1 MKASP
6 ALSKNIV
13 SFDEV
18 AAPETILQATLR
30 RFRDHRLA
38 VVGVVM
44 LAVVITYVIGGAV
57 FYTEKYANDTDFGN
71 KWQAPSAE
79 HPMGTDAAGRDVLA
93 RTIFGGQITI
103 AISVLA
109 VSVTS
114 FLGTTLGLISG
125 FYGGKIDSII
135 MRVAEAMLSI
145 PLLFLLLVLSKF
157 MGGKAP
163 QFDILGREISG
174 SVLVV
179 IVVLGF
185 TSWMG
190 LARIVRSQVLSLREQ
205 DFVTAARAIGAGNR
219 VIIFRHIMPNTLAPV
234 IVATTLGISNVI
246 LLEAYVGFLG
256 MGVQPPTASW
266 GNMIQRAVEKIDEAW
281 WLWFFPGMFI
291 LITVMS
297 INFIGDGLRDA
308 LDPHSKK

>member
-1 MKASP
+1 MENPATTPNDIASLDDELR
-6 ALSKNIV
+6 AL
-13 SFDEV
+13 
-18 AAPETILQATLR
+18 ETILQSTLR
-30 RFRDHRLA
+30 RFFEYRMA
-38 VVGVVM
+38 VVGLIM
-44 LAVVITYVIGGAV
+44 LILVILYVTFGA
-57 FYTEKYANDTDFGN
+57 FFFTERYANDTDFRN
-71 KWQAPSAE
+71 KWQGPSAE

-93 RTIFGGQITI
+93 RTIYGGQITL

-114 FLGTTLGLISG
+114 ILGTTLGLISG
-125 FYGGKIDSII
+125 YYGGLIDGII
-135 MRVAEAMLSI
+135 MRIAEAMLSI

-157 MGGKAP
+157 MGGRAP
-163 QFDILGREISG
+163 EIDILSREISG

-179 IVVLGF
+179 ILVLGF
-185 TSWMG
+185 TGWMG

-205 DFVTAARAIGAGNR
+205 DYVLAARALGAKDLT
-219 VIIFRHIMPNTLAPV
+219 IIFRHIMPNTLAPV

-281 WLWFFPGMFI
+281 WLWLF
-291 LITVMS
+291 LVCLS
-297 INFIGDGLRDA
+297 
-308 LDPHSKK
+308 

>member
-1 MKASP
+1 MRTSTTTSQNVVT
-6 ALSKNIV
+6 LNGS
-13 SFDEV
+13 V
-18 AAPETILQATLR
+18 APPETILQAAFR
-30 RFRDHRLA
+30 RFRSHRMA

-44 LAVVITYVIGGAV
+44 LVLIILYVSAGALLV
-57 FYTEKYANDTDFGN
+57 TEAYANRTDFRN
-71 KWQAPSAE
+71 KWLPPSATN
-79 HPMGTDAAGRDVLA
+79 PMGTDAAGRDVLA
-93 RTIFGGQITI
+93 RTIYGGQITI

-114 FLGTTLGLISG
+114 ILGTTLGLISG
-125 FYGGKIDSII
+125 YYGGFVDNVI
-135 MRVAEAMLSI
+135 MRVTEAMLSI

-157 MGGKAP
+157 MGGAAP
-163 QFDILGREISG
+163 QLNVLGREISG

-179 IVVLGF
+179 ILVLGF
-185 TSWMG
+185 TSWMS
-190 LARIVRSQVLSLREQ
+190 LARIVRAQVLSLREQ
-205 DFVTAARAIGAGNR
+205 DFVLAARAIGASSPE
-219 VIIFRHIMPNTLAPV
+219 IIFRHILPNTLAPV
-234 IVATTLGISNVI
+234 IVSTTLGISNVI

-297 INFIGDGLRDA
+297 ISFIGDGLRDA
-308 LDPHSKK
+308 LDPHTK

>member
-1 MKASP
+1 MKSSATSYG
-6 ALSKNIV
+6 
-13 SFDEV
+13 EV
-18 AAPETILQATLR
+18 AAVNDIRVPESIMRATFR
-30 RFRDHRLA
+30 RFLAHRSA
-38 VVGVVM
+38 VVGAVM
-44 LAVVITYVIGGAV
+44 LSLVITYVIGGA
-57 FYTEKYANDTDFGN
+57 FFFTEVYANDTDFRN
-71 KWQAPSAE
+71 KWQGPSQE
-79 HPMGTDAAGRDVLA
+79 HPMGTDAAGRDVMA
-93 RTIFGGQITI
+93 RTIYGGQITI
-103 AISVLA
+103 AISVVA

-125 FYGGKIDSII
+125 YYGSWIDSII
-135 MRVAEAMLSI
+135 MRIAEAMLSI

-157 MGGKAP
+157 MGGRAP
-163 QFDILGREISG
+163 QIDILGRDISG

-179 IVVLGF
+179 ILVLGF

-205 DFVTAARAIGAGNR
+205 EYVVAAEALGAGDIA
-219 VIIFRHIMPNTLAPV
+219 IIFRHIMPNTMAPV

-266 GNMIQRAVEKIDEAW
+266 GNMIQRAVEKIDDAW

-297 INFIGDGLRDA
+297 ISFIGDGLRDA
-308 LDPHSKK
+308 LDPHSTT